1 MTTTTVKRKKRSVGN
16 ITAVDDDNVEEDV
29 GVDNNAVD
37 KNNSSFSESLRLFQS
52 IQVLSNEDERAAK
65 ENETAESKK

>member
-16 ITAVDDDNVEEDV
+16 ITAVEDDNVEEDV